1 MEKTF
6 KYIEIIKYSSGEVVK
21 RIDVSGIS
29 QRNIDRIDSGMNRN
43 MNHSEYYT
51 IERASEIAIPEI

>member
-1 MEKTF
+1 MEKKY

-21 RIDVSGIS
+21 RIDVSGMS

-43 MNHSEYYT
+43 MNHAEYYT
-51 IERASEIAIPEI
+51 IEMASEIAIPEI